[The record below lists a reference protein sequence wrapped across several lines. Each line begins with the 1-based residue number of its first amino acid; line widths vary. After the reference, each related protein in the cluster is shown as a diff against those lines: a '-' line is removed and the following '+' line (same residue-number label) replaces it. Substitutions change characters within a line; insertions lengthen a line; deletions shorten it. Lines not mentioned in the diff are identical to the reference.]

1 MEPGPQQLE
10 QDVLIGTFK
19 PPPTNLEVTGCGNSL
34 LEDLVVLGNVPVPE
48 AVVRG
53 MGLVHQDRRHQLP
66 KGLASIQP
74 RG

>member
-1 MEPGPQQLE
+1 MEPGPQQFE

-19 PPPTNLEVTGCGNSL
+19 PPPLNLEVTGRRNGL
-34 LEDLVVLGNVPVPE
+34 LEDLVVLGHIPIMKVVIGNV
-48 AVVRG
+48 
-53 MGLVHQDRRHQLP
+53 GLTQQDQQHQLP